1 MFSSV
6 DKGFVIFCILF
17 INSVSAAEKKAQSKP
32 ASLKLTTVISAQP
45 ARCITLNQGRKCFAT
60 VTLNWQTPQ
69 IGDYCVYAQAQKKLI
84 HCWKSSR
91 QDSTIFEFESSENI
105 HYQLI
110 SSESKQVIAETAVE
124 VSWVHKASPRKRR
137 WRLF

>member
-1 MFSSV
+1 MFSSF
-6 DKGFVIFCILF
+6 DKGFVMLLLLF
-17 INSVSAAEKKAQSKP
+17 FNSANAAEKKVLPQL
-32 ASLKLTTVISAQP
+32 ASLKLTTVMSAQP
-45 ARCITLNQGRKCFAT
+45 ARCITLNQGRTCFAT

-69 IGDYCVYAQAQKKLI
+69 IGDYCVYTQTQKKLI

-105 HYQLI
+105 HYQLV
-110 SSESKQVIAETAVE
+110 SSKSKQVIAETAVE